1 MMQIFSPLILFVGG
15 SIELSIIVKATVA
28 VALGLVAVWSA
39 RRARA
44 STRHLILASTFAG
57 LLILPVAMTVVPNV
71 AIGVPVSVAER
82 PADSRSEAPRATGS
96 AATAA
101 GVVTS
106 PAEVRDRRLL
116 PAWLTASTLIRIVWA
131 AGAAL
136 FLLRLGIAAWRFS
149 QLRRRS
155 LPWPESRPLVAALAA
170 AAGLGRRVDVVL
182 VVLHRDLVAPATC
195 GWRNA
200 MVLLPSD
207 ACDWSDADLRRALVH
222 ELEHVRRGDWIVHLM
237 ARVTCAALWFHPLM
251 WIALRRLYLEAE
263 RACDDAVLQRE
274 EQTEYAAQLVQ
285 LARRLSGAPDQPVLA
300 MANRSDLSMRVSAI
314 LDSTQS
320 RGRVGIMTAA
330 AGILA
335 AIVLAVAIAPVRA
348 VGIAP
353 SATSTASATSS
364 PGRDGAEQT
373 QQRQR
378 RRVAA
383 VDRALYEAAE
393 DGDVDEI
400 SALLAAGANVNAA
413 IDGDGSPLIGAARKG
428 ELAAVRLLLDRG
440 ADPNMIVRGD
450 GSPIIMAAREG
461 HADVIELLLS
471 RGASI
476 DLVAPDDENA
486 LIQASG
492 AGHLDVV
499 KLLVARDA
507 NVNVRVWADSGFRQS
522 GGEWRTPLSMA
533 LRGRYDAV
541 AAYLRSVGARE

>member
-1 MMQIFSPLILFVGG
+1 MIQIFSSLMLAAGS
-15 SIELSIIVKATVA
+15 SIEWSIVVKATVA
-28 VALGLVAVWSA
+28 VALGLVAAGSA

-44 STRHLILASTFAG
+44 STRHLILACTFAG
-57 LLILPVAMTVVPNV
+57 LLILPVAMAVVPNV
-71 AIGVPVSVAER
+71 AIAVPVSIAARTAASR
-82 PADSRSEAPRATGS
+82 PELARATGS
-96 AATAA
+96 AAATADVVARPA
-101 GVVTS
+101 G
-106 PAEVRDRRLL
+106 ERDRRFL
-116 PAWLTASTLIRIVWA
+116 PAWFTASTLFRLVWA

-136 FLLRLGIAAWRFS
+136 FLLRLGMAAWRFS

-155 LPWPESRPLVAALAA
+155 LPWPESRPVVAALAA

-182 VVLHRDLVAPATC
+182 VVLHRDLVAPAMC
-195 GWRNA
+195 GWRKA
-200 MVLLPSD
+200 TVLLPSD
-207 ACDWSDADLRRALVH
+207 AVGWSDADLRRALVH
-222 ELEHVRRGDWIVHLM
+222 ELEHVRRGDWIVNLM
-237 ARVTCAALWFHPLM
+237 ARVACAALWFHPLV

-263 RACDDAVLQRE
+263 RACDDAVLQGE

-285 LARRLSGAPDQPVLA
+285 LARRLSGAPDPPVLA
-300 MANRSDLSMRVSAI
+300 MANRSDLSTRVSAI

-320 RGRVGIMTAA
+320 RGRAGIVTAA
-330 AGILA
+330 AGMFAAVALA
-335 AIVLAVAIAPVRA
+335 AAIAPVRA

-353 SATSTASATSS
+353 ATPSATASRSGESA
-364 PGRDGAEQT
+364 DQT
-373 QQRQR
+373 DRRQR

-428 ELAAVRLLLDRG
+428 ELPAVRLLLDRG

-507 NVNVRVWADSGFRQS
+507 NVNGRVWADSAFRQS
-522 GGEWRTPLSMA
+522 GGEWRTPLGMA
-533 LRGRYDAV
+533 LRGRHDAV
-541 AAYLRSVGARE
+541 VAYLRSVGARE